1 MQESSLY
8 AVIESY
14 MRQQGYTV
22 LREFP
27 VGRWFPKRVDLIG
40 VKPDLNQL
48 VSVEVKLRNFS
59 QILDQ
64 AYDRLFFSDYVYMA
78 FPTHYARHVARAYK
92 SILERYGFGLMAVG
106 GNIEIL
112 APPQKSAIL
121 NESYKR
127 YVMKLIEREFKKD
140 ALSMSLKDERSEA
153 DE

>member
-1 MQESSLY
+1 
-8 AVIESY
+8 
-14 MRQQGYTV
+14 MRQEGYKV

-59 QILDQ
+59 QLLDQ

-78 FPTHYARHVARAYK
+78 FPMRYARHVARAYK
-92 SILERYGFGLMAVG
+92 SILERYGFGLMAVD

-112 APPQKSAIL
+112 VAPQRSTVL
-121 NESYKR
+121 NENYKG
-127 YVMKLIEREFKKD
+127 YVMNSIESGRMKRG
-140 ALSMSLKDERSEA
+140 LM
-153 DE
+153 

>member
-14 MRQQGYTV
+14 MRQEGYKV

-59 QILDQ
+59 QLLDQ

-78 FPTHYARHVARAYK
+78 FPMRYARHVARAYK

-112 APPQKSAIL
+112 VSPQKSAIL
-121 NESYKR
+121 IEDYKR
-127 YVMKLIEREFKKD
+127 YVMNLIEKVR
-140 ALSMSLKDERSEA
+140 
-153 DE
+153 

>member
-1 MQESSLY
+1 
-8 AVIESY
+8 
-14 MRQQGYTV
+14 V

-78 FPTHYARHVARAYK
+78 FPMRYARHVARAYK
-92 SILERYGFGLMAVG
+92 SILERYGFGLMAVD

-112 APPQKSAIL
+112 APPQKSTIL

-153 DE
+153 DEGFYRR

>member
-14 MRQQGYTV
+14 LRQEGYKV

-64 AYDRLFFSDYVYMA
+64 AYDRLFFSDYVYVA
-78 FPTHYARHVARAYK
+78 FPTHYATHVAKAYK
-92 SILERYGFGLMAVG
+92 SILERYGFGLMAVS

-112 APPQKSAIL
+112 VPPQKSTIL
-121 NESYKR
+121 NENYKR
-127 YVMKLIEREFKKD
+127 YVMNLIEREKN
-140 ALSMSLKDERSEA
+140 ERSEKR
-153 DE
+153 

>member
-8 AVIESY
+8 VVIESY
-14 MRQQGYTV
+14 MRREGYTV

-78 FPTHYARHVARAYK
+78 FPMRYARHVARAYK
-92 SILERYGFGLMAVG
+92 SILERYGFGLMAVD

-112 APPQKSAIL
+112 VPPQKSTIL
-121 NESYKR
+121 IEDYKR
-127 YVMKLIEREFKKD
+127 YVMNLIEREKN
-140 ALSMSLKDERSEA
+140 ERSEKR
-153 DE
+153 